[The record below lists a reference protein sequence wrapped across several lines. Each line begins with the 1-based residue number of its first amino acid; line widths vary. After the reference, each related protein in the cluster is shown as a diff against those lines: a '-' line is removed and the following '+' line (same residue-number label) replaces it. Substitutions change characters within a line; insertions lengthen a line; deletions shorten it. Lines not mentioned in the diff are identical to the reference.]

1 MDLLEY
7 LLLGGGHPGLL
18 AHELFQGQAVQGL
31 QAGHLG
37 VADVQ
42 VLQIFTAGKIV
53 NAFQLVAVCQ
63 LQKFQLLAVFKALEL
78 LDRAAGGNE
87 NFQVRHV
94 AYEAQVRQGVV
105 VADVHV
111 LGAPAVLEVFAGIIK
126 HVVHGPDGFLI
137 GHGGILAE
145 ADPPHQLRS
154 GIVGPD
160 FRHFL
165 VGQAAVVQNK
175 GIAVR
180 HHRQGGP
187 EGGFVRFRQ
196 AQIPEFH
203 LGIVGGDGLAE
214 EGEGVVEA
222 GLGGGVYQNLHIGK
236 GQGGAAAAHELHGFQ
251 QGHPTQCFGGRQ
263 HVAGLQR
270 GQIHGGCARVVF
282 LARKAQG
289 VADFQLRVLLL
300 EVFQLFRGEIGFRQN
315 QPLGILQILQV
326 GHQGFVIRLPRGK
339 VDLLQTV
346 GDLHGAQ
353 GNGVGYGDLR
363 VVPGVDLQGWV
374 AGAAGGVQTL
384 QIGVVFQGTH
394 VFIGDDHLQMGG
406 LQARILR
413 CLGTGRGGGGRG
425 GFTAAAGEHRHQQQN
440 QAAAA
445 QLFFQERIFRY
456 VKSHRG
462 KPPVNIMQILYHKE
476 DLNAR
481 KPVKNLGFGKKFWIR

>member
-31 QAGHLG
+31 QAGYLG

-42 VLQIFTAGKIV
+42 VLQIFTACKIV
-53 NAFQLVAVCQ
+53 DAFQLVAVGQ

-78 LDRAAGGNE
+78 LDSAAGGNE

-94 AYEAQVRQGVV
+94 AHKAQVRQGIV
-105 VADVHV
+105 VADVHI

-236 GQGGAAAAHELHGFQ
+236 GQGGAAAAHQLHGFQ
-251 QGHPTQCFGGRQ
+251 QGHPAQGFGGRQ
-263 HVAGLQR
+263 HLTGLQG
-270 GQIHGGCARVVF
+270 GQINGGCAGVVF

-289 VADFQLRVLLL
+289 VADFQVRVFFLK
-300 EVFQLFRGEIGFRQN
+300 VFQLFRGEIGFRQH
-315 QPLGILQILQV
+315 QALGILQVLQV

-339 VDLLQTV
+339 VDLLQAV

-363 VVPGVDLQGWV
+363 VVPGIDLQGRV
-374 AGAAGGVQTL
+374 AGAAGGVQAL
-384 QIGVVFQGTH
+384 QIGVVLQRTH
-394 VFIGDDHLQMGG
+394 VFIGDDHLQVGG
-406 LQARILR
+406 LQGRILR
-413 CLGTGRGGGGRG
+413 CLGGGGGGGGYG
-425 GFTAAAGEHRHQQQN
+425 GFAAAAGEHRRHQQHET
-440 QAAAA
+440 AAAK
-445 QLFFQERIFRY
+445 LFFQERGFQY
-456 VKSHRG
+456 VKSHGG
-462 KPPVNIMQILYHKE
+462 KPPVNIMQIL
-476 DLNAR
+476 
-481 KPVKNLGFGKKFWIR
+481 